1 MTSHKIQSYLNEIL
15 KVNLTNKIL
24 EMLFKKALFSR
35 KNYLT
40 TKDWCGF
47 MYQVRPDSNHHR
59 LVALNRTLN
68 WFFSKKTKLKKY

>member
-47 MYQVRPDSNHHR
+47 MYQVRPD
-59 LVALNRTLN
+59 
-68 WFFSKKTKLKKY
+68 